1 MGVRV
6 MLIVNIDIID
16 GLVNGIFGIVID
28 IVNGSMLYGFLEYIV
43 LQFDDEYIGNNYKI
57 CNII

>member
-43 LQFDDEYIGNNYKI
+43 L
-57 CNII
+57 